1 MPLLGANR
9 INMSH
14 KVVIIGGGFGGLNA
28 AISLRRADVEVTL
41 VDRQNYHLFQ
51 PLLYQVATGQ
61 LSPANIAAP
70 LRNVL
75 RRQKN
80 AHVLRGEV
88 QDFDLIKNEVV
99 VQGERVPFDTLVVAA
114 GMTHSYFGHD
124 DWQDDAP
131 GLKSI
136 EEATEIRHRVLL
148 AFERA
153 EWEEDPERRRRLLTF
168 VIVGGGP
175 TGVELAGALAELSR
189 HTLTNEFRNINPE
202 DARILL
208 VDAVDRVLNVY
219 PESLSA
225 KATEA
230 LHRLGVE
237 IHTGSMV
244 KQIDDR
250 GASLESNGVEQRVDA
265 NTVIWAAGVKA
276 SPLAIKLAA
285 AAGDQVETDRA
296 GRLYV
301 APDLSLPG
309 HPNVFVIGDMS
320 HLVDKSGDLVPGV
333 APAAI
338 QQGQYVAKVI
348 GRRRRGK
355 TVQPFDYRDYG
366 SLATI
371 GRAAA
376 VAKLG
381 KFKFSGYFAWLLWL
395 FIHLMQLVRFE
406 NRVLVF
412 LQWMWNYVTRG
423 RSARLI
429 TGVDHNTPLGH
440 DRQFE
445 AQPEP
450 EPELVNS

>member
-1 MPLLGANR
+1 MP
-9 INMSH
+9 H

-28 AISLRRADVEVTL
+28 AIALRRANVEVTL

-88 QDFDLIKNEVV
+88 QDFDLANREVII
-99 VQGERVPFDTLVVAA
+99 QGERLPYDTLIVAA
-114 GMTHSYFGHD
+114 GMTHSYFGND
-124 DWQDDAP
+124 DWQSDAP

-219 PESLSA
+219 PESLST
-225 KATEA
+225 KAAES
-230 LHRLGVE
+230 LNRLGVE

-244 KQIDDR
+244 KQIDSH
-250 GASLESNGVEQRVDA
+250 GATLDSNGTQERIDA
-265 NTVIWAAGVKA
+265 DTVIWAAGVKA
-276 SPLAIKLAA
+276 SPLALKLAES
-285 AAGDQVETDRA
+285 AGDQVETDRS
-296 GRLYV
+296 GRLHV
-301 APDLSLPG
+301 TPDLSLPG
-309 HPNVFVIGDMS
+309 HPDVFVIGDMS
-320 HLVDKSGDLVPGV
+320 HLVDNSGDLVPGV

-338 QQGQYVAKVI
+338 QQGQYVAKAI
-348 GRRRRGK
+348 DRRLRGK
-355 TVQPFDYRDYG
+355 TVKPFDYRDYG

-440 DRQFE
+440 GRQLE
-445 AQPEP
+445 SEPEP
-450 EPELVNS
+450 EPEFVNS

>member
-1 MPLLGANR
+1 MP
-9 INMSH
+9 H

-28 AISLRRADVEVTL
+28 AIALRRADVEVTL

-88 QDFDLIKNEVV
+88 QDFDLAHREVII
-99 VQGERVPFDTLVVAA
+99 QGERLPYDTLIVAA
-114 GMTHSYFGHD
+114 GMTHSYFGND
-124 DWQDDAP
+124 DWQADAP

-219 PESLSA
+219 PESLST
-225 KATEA
+225 KAAES
-230 LHRLGVE
+230 LNRLGVE

-244 KQIDDR
+244 KQIDAH
-250 GASLESNGVEQRVDA
+250 GATLDSNGTQQRIDA
-265 NTVIWAAGVKA
+265 DTVIWAAGVKA
-276 SPLAIKLAA
+276 SPLALKLAES
-285 AAGDQVETDRA
+285 AGDQVETDRA
-296 GRLYV
+296 GRLHV
-301 APDLSLPG
+301 AADLSLPG

-320 HLVDKSGDLVPGV
+320 HLVDNSGDLVPGV

-338 QQGQYVAKVI
+338 QQGQYVAKTI
-348 GRRRRGK
+348 DRKLRGK
-355 TVQPFDYRDYG
+355 TVKPFDYRDYG

-440 DRQFE
+440 ARQLE
-445 AQPEP
+445 SEPEP